1 MAENNPRSNPD
12 EILALAKA
20 EEEQKKRGKL
30 KIFLGYAAGVGKTYT
45 MLEAARHLEGKI
57 DVAVAYIETHGRIET
72 EALLEGLELIPRKQI
87 EYRGVTLTEMDLD
100 AILVRQPMLA
110 LVDELAHTNAEGS
123 RHPKRYQDVEELL
136 DAGID
141 VYTTLNVQ
149 HIESLRNL
157 VMQITG
163 IWMRETIPDSVI
175 DKATEIEL
183 VDLPPDD
190 LIKRLDE
197 GKVYVSEQIA
207 QATTKFFRKGNL
219 TALRELTMRTA
230 AESVDKQKQTYMQT
244 HAISG
249 PWSTAERIL
258 VCISHKSRGN
268 LVRTA
273 RRMASQSAAE
283 WFAVH
288 VETPDDIRLS
298 PSQRDR
304 LMYIF
309 RLAERLG
316 AKTVTV
322 PGDSVAAV
330 ITEYAAK
337 NNITRIVI
345 GKPKNRWGRLLRRS
359 SVDQI
364 IRQSKQVDVLV
375 VAGEETPPK
384 LERSPSK
391 RKFRN
396 WRGYLQGLALVALAT
411 LLGELLHQFFSPT
424 SIIMIYILCVAITA
438 VFWGFGPSILVCIVS
453 VLTWDFF
460 FVKPIRTFAVADTQ
474 YIFAFITLA
483 AVGIIISYLMTR
495 IRQQTKA
502 AQRRESETAILY
514 SLSRNLVATTSLE
527 ATIHAIVGVMKET
540 FGYNVIIFLPDT
552 QKREVLRP
560 YVEEPSVAVDEA
572 AMAAATWSF
581 QHQKTSGYG
590 TDTLPGAKERYLPLS
605 TARGTVGVMALSV
618 TDAAAQFTVQQTQLL
633 KAFADLAAVSI
644 EHIQLAEEVRNAEI
658 LKATEKLQTALLNSI
673 SHDLRTP
680 LVSVIGVLSSLQ
692 EKGIDFDDAARENL
706 IQVAREEA
714 ERLNYFITNLLDV
727 SRIEAGAI
735 KLSLQPSD
743 AEDIIGA
750 ALEQLGGRA
759 ENHPIKINIPA
770 NLSLMSVDF
779 GLIVQVLV
787 NILDNALKYS
797 KAGSPIEVSGRQV
810 AQQVEISVA
819 DRGPGIPSQDLLR
832 VFDKFYRVQRP
843 GNVTGTGLGLAIC
856 KGLVEAHE
864 GRISAENRSD
874 GGTIIR
880 LTLPATEAV
889 PKDVGART

>member
-1 MAENNPRSNPD
+1 MVENNPRSNPD

-20 EEEQKKRGKL
+20 EEERKKRGKL
-30 KIFLGYAAGVGKTYT
+30 KIFLGYASGVGKTYT
-45 MLEAARHLEGKI
+45 MLEAARHLKGKI
-57 DVAVAYIETHGRIET
+57 DVAAAYVETHGRTET
-72 EALLEGLELIPRKQI
+72 DALLEGLEIIPRKQV
-87 EYRGVTLTEMDLD
+87 EYRDVTLTEMDLD
-100 AILVRQPMLA
+100 ATLVRRPMLA
-110 LVDELAHTNAEGS
+110 LVDELAHTNVPGS

-136 DAGID
+136 EAGID
-141 VYTTLNVQ
+141 VYTTLNIQ
-149 HIESLRNL
+149 HIESIRNL

-163 IWMRETIPDSVI
+163 VWMRETVPDSII

-190 LIKRLDE
+190 LIKRLEE

-207 QATTKFFRKGNL
+207 HATTKFFRKGNL

-230 AESVDKQKQTYMQT
+230 AENVDKQKQAYMRD
-244 HAISG
+244 HAING
-249 PWSTAERIL
+249 PWPTAERIL

-273 RRMASQSAAE
+273 RRMASQSDTE
-283 WFAVH
+283 WFVVH

-298 PSQRDR
+298 PIQRER
-304 LMYIF
+304 LTYIF

-322 PGDSVAAV
+322 PGDSVATV
-330 ITEYAAK
+330 IMEYAAK

-345 GKPKNRWGRLLRRS
+345 GKPKNRWGRLLRTS
-359 SVDQI
+359 FVDKI

-375 VAGEETPPK
+375 VAGEEAPPK
-384 LERSPSK
+384 LERAPSK
-391 RKFRN
+391 RTFRN

-411 LLGELLHQFFSPT
+411 LLGELIHQFFSPAN
-424 SIIMIYILCVAITA
+424 IIMIYILCVTVTS

-460 FVKPIRTFAVADTQ
+460 FVSPSLTFAVADTQ
-474 YIFAFITLA
+474 YIFTFITLA
-483 AVGIIISYLMTR
+483 LVGIIISYLTTR
-495 IRQQTKA
+495 VRQQTKA
-502 AQRRESETAILY
+502 AQRRESETATLY
-514 SLSRNLVATTSLE
+514 SLSRNLAATTSLK
-527 ATIHAIVGVMKET
+527 ATIHAIAGIMKET
-540 FGYNVIIFLPDT
+540 FGCNVIIFLPDI
-552 QKREVLRP
+552 QKKEVLKP
-560 YVEEPSVAVDEA
+560 YVEESSVAVDEA
-572 AMAAATWSF
+572 AIAAATWSF
-581 QHQKTSGYG
+581 QHQKLAGYG
-590 TDTLPGAKERYLPLS
+590 TDTLPSAGGRYVPLS
-605 TARGTVGVMALSV
+605 TARGPVGVMALWVS
-618 TDAAAQFTVQQTQLL
+618 DAAAQFTIQQTQLL
-633 KAFADLAAVSI
+633 EAFADLAAVAI
-644 EHIQLAEEVRNAEI
+644 EHTQLAEEVRNAEI
-658 LKATEKLQTALLNSI
+658 LKATEKLQTAFLNSI

-735 KLSLQPSD
+735 KMSLQPSD

-759 ENHPIKINIPA
+759 ENHPITINIPA
-770 NLSLMSVDF
+770 NLPLMSVDF

-797 KAGSPIEVSGRQV
+797 SSGSSIEVSGRQV

-843 GNVTGTGLGLAIC
+843 DNVTGTGLGLAIC
-856 KGLVEAHE
+856 KGIVEAHG
-864 GRISAENRSD
+864 GRISAENRSG

-880 LTLPATEAV
+880 LTLPAAVAV
-889 PKDVGART
+889 PKDTGVRT